1 MFQYSK
7 TWKNFTKIYI
17 INMTYIYWFT
27 KYAWSDKIWK
37 IPWKLKAWDLFLF
50 WEDYYLSLG
59 DEISFFEQY
68 VYEIRE
74 PESKFQLIEKN
85 LISKETIQFINYIV
99 YERYC
104 PYYNAMKYFL
114 PQEINKLIERKIWKK
129 KIKFKDDIS
138 FWVEWNKKKNLVNH
152 PKIDSS
158 LLTPLKMRLASLEPS
173 TALRSEWQLI
183 TNWQT
188 LIIFPDLRT
197 LINSTDDEFR
207 KQPWVDTLLST
218 NTQNQKDKSRRN
230 IKQWNT
236 KVIFATHS
244 EIFQNY
250 NNLNKIIIFY
260 PHKRYYANQQD
271 PRYKTLAVVQKMSEI
286 YGCELQ
292 IVEN

>member
-1 MFQYSK
+1 MQF
-7 TWKNFTKIYI
+7 
-17 INMTYIYWFT
+17 MTYLYGFT

-50 WEDYYLSLG
+50 GEDYYLSLG
-59 DEISFFEQY
+59 DEIAFFEQY

-85 LISKETIQFINYIV
+85 LVSKETIQFINYMV

-104 PYYNAMKYFL
+104 PYYNVMKYFL
-114 PQEINKLIERKIWKK
+114 PQEIDKLIERKIGKQKTCNIVLWMEWDEEYNL
-129 KIKFKDDIS
+129 IK
-138 FWVEWNKKKNLVNH
+138 N
-152 PKIDSS
+152 SS
-158 LLTPLKMRLASLEPS
+158 LH
-173 TALRSEWQLI
+173 SEWQSI
-183 TNWQT
+183 TDWQT
-188 LIIFPDLRT
+188 LIVFPDLRT
-197 LINSTDDEFR
+197 LINMTDDAFR
-207 KQPWVDTLLST
+207 KQKWVDTLLST

-230 IKQWNT
+230 IKLWNT

-250 NNLNKIIIFY
+250 KNLKKIIIFY
-260 PHKRYYANQQD
+260 PHKRYYSNQQD

-286 YGCELQ
+286 YQCELQ

>member
-1 MFQYSK
+1 
-7 TWKNFTKIYI
+7 
-17 INMTYIYWFT
+17 MTYLYWFT

-37 IPWKLKAWDLFLF
+37 VPWKLKAWDLFLF
-50 WEDYYLSLG
+50 WDEYYLSLW

-74 PESKFQLIEKN
+74 PEEKFKVIEKN
-85 LISKETIQFINYIV
+85 LISKETIQFINYMT

-104 PYYNAMKYFL
+104 PYYNVMKYFL
-114 PQEINKLIERKIWKK
+114 PQEIDKLIERKVWKK
-129 KIKFKDDIS
+129 KNMS
-138 FWVEWNKKKNLVNH
+138 FWTKWNGVKNLINI

-158 LLTPLKMRLASLEPS
+158 L
-173 TALRSEWQLI
+173 RSEWQVD
-183 TNWQT
+183 WQT
-188 LIIFPDLRT
+188 LIVFPDLWT
-197 LINSTDDEFR
+197 LINMTNDNFR
-207 KQPWVDTLLST
+207 KEPWVDTLLST

-230 IKQWNT
+230 VKLWNT

-250 NNLNKIIIFY
+250 SDLKKIIIFY

-286 YGCELQ
+286 YKCE
-292 IVEN
+292 N

>member
-1 MFQYSK
+1 VIFLFMMKF
-7 TWKNFTKIYI
+7 
-17 INMTYIYWFT
+17 MTYLYGFT

-74 PESKFQLIEKN
+74 PESKFQLIEKG
-85 LISKETIQFINYIV
+85 LISKETIQFINYMV

-104 PYYNAMKYFL
+104 PYYNVMKYFL
-114 PQEINKLIERKIWKK
+114 PQEVDKLIERKLWKQK
-129 KIKFKDDIS
+129 SCAPLMKEAPRRGGDF
-138 FWVEWNKKKNLVNH
+138 L
-152 PKIDSS
+152 DSS
-158 LLTPLKMRLASLEPS
+158 SLCS
-173 TALRSEWQLI
+173 SEWQI
-183 TNWQT
+183 DRQT
-188 LIIFPDLRT
+188 LIVFPDLWT
-197 LINSTDDEFR
+197 LVNMTDDEFR
-207 KQPWVDTLLST
+207 KQKWVDTLLST

-230 IKQWNT
+230 IKLWNT

-250 NNLNKIIIFY
+250 KDLGKIIIFY
-260 PHKRYYANQQD
+260 PHKRYYSNQQD

-286 YGCELQ
+286 YHCELQ
-292 IVEN
+292 VVEN